1 MNDGNLAEMQAQL
14 ADLHE
19 QVRRLSEENAH
30 WRSIA
35 EDTDNG
41 RIMLRRE
48 AELELIKE
56 VGTAILVE
64 RDLQK
69 VLDLVAD
76 MARKL
81 TGAEMAVLPLM
92 DEDRSTY
99 TYAAA
104 VGKHAE
110 EVLGSRHGL
119 DMGMCGWVLTHE
131 RPLLFGQPEGWWM
144 DSRTRWEEGMES
156 AVLVPLCAQQRI
168 IGGIS
173 VLGKTGGG
181 SFSQHDLDM
190 LTLLAN
196 QVSHA
201 IENARLV
208 QEAKQLVATLEQ
220 RVCDRTSEMTALNK
234 ELEAFAYSV
243 SHDLRAPIRSIDGFS
258 LALLEDYGEHLDPEA
273 QDYLSRIRGAT
284 LRMGRLIDDMLK
296 LSRLSRTEMYHETV
310 NLSAMAKRIAEDL
323 LTREPERHVEFCIAE
338 NLTVRGDTSLING
351 LMENLLGNAW
361 KFCSKHATAQI
372 EFGILDQSEEHGENS
387 GHMRTFFVRDDG
399 AGFDMSYAAKLFGA
413 FQRLHTAQQFPG
425 TGVGLAF
432 VQRIINRHGGRIWA
446 KGAPEKGATFYFT
459 LAQPPHEDSAK
470 PPAILRISRVP
481 LPDR

>member
-1 MNDGNLAEMQAQL
+1 MNDRNLAEMQTEL

-19 QVRRLSEENAH
+19 RVRRLTEENAQ

-35 EDTDNG
+35 ENSDTG
-41 RIMLRRE
+41 RILLRRE
-48 AELELIKE
+48 SELDLIKE
-56 VGTAILVE
+56 VGAAILVE
-64 RDLQK
+64 RDQQK
-69 VLDLVAD
+69 VLDLVAN

-81 TGAEMAVLPLM
+81 TDAEMAVIPM
-92 DEDRSTY
+92 IDGDRDTY
-99 TYAAA
+99 TYVAA

-119 DMGMCGWVLTHE
+119 DLGMCGWVLTHE
-131 RPLLFGQPEGWWM
+131 RPLLFGKAEGWWM
-144 DSRTRWEEGMES
+144 DSKTRWEEGMES
-156 AVLVPLCAQQRI
+156 AVLVPLFAQQRI

-173 VLGKTGGG
+173 VMGKASGG

-201 IENARLV
+201 IENARLIR
-208 QEAKQLVATLEQ
+208 EANELVATLEQ
-220 RVCDRTSEMTALNK
+220 RVSERTAEMTALNK

-273 QDYLSRIRGAT
+273 QDYLTRIRGAT

-296 LSRLSRTEMYHETV
+296 LSRLSRAEMRRETID
-310 NLSAMAKRIAEDL
+310 LSAMARRITRDL
-323 LTREPERHVEFCIAE
+323 LAREPERQVEFRIAE
-338 NLTVRGDTSLING
+338 GLSVRGDSTLINS

-361 KFCSKHATAQI
+361 KFSSKHSRALI
-372 EFGILDQSEEHGENS
+372 EFGALEEQPGS
-387 GHMRTFFVRDDG
+387 DGARIFYVRDNG
-399 AGFDMSYAAKLFGA
+399 AGFDMNYASKLFGA

-425 TGVGLAF
+425 AGVGLAF
-432 VQRIINRHGGRIWA
+432 VQRVINRHGGRIWA
-446 KGAPEKGATFYFT
+446 EGAPDQGATFYFT
-459 LAQPPHEDSAK
+459 LSEPPREDVDR
-470 PPAILRISRVP
+470 PPTAS
-481 LPDR
+481 